1 MSRIVGSE
9 PIGRVIDLVVGRVTQ
24 KLGDEIGWGS

>member
-9 PIGRVIDLVVGRVTQ
+9 PIGRVLDLAVGRVTQ
-24 KLGDEIGWGS
+24 KVGDEVAWGS